1 VIKVDEN
8 NQSKLRFVADEEKKA
23 KSLTRKDVFLMTFLA
38 FVCAG
43 LLFTAV
49 FFAAT
54 NISNLS
60 GMAVLDTEETEET
73 VEGQLEIAPEE
84 VVEEEPE
91 EVIEFVE
98 EEPEEEVVEEE
109 PEEEVVEEEPEE
121 EVVEEETSDCGLQFD
136 IVSGDSTTI
145 EGKTVKIGMVD
156 TFAAQVS
163 VGGSRAQLMST
174 GSTEDINGLTI
185 KLTNVNGDTATVELI
200 C

>member
-1 VIKVDEN
+1 MIKVDEN

-109 PEEEVVEEEPEE
+109 PEEEVVEEE
-121 EVVEEETSDCGLQFD
+121 TSDCGLQFD
-136 IVSGDSTTI
+136 IESGDSTTI